1 MDMQNKVLA
10 SVAGNPITEADLEM
24 ALAAMGQRG
33 QAYNNPQGRAVLLE
47 QLIAQKLFLMDAQK
61 NLMEREPE
69 FKEQLKQVKEEMLT
83 NYAIKKA
90 VERVKVT
97 DDEIQKFYDE
107 NPDQFE
113 AGMTYNASH
122 ILVDSEE
129 KAAEIAA
136 QINAGDIS
144 FEDAA
149 KANSTCPSGQQGGEL
164 GDFGH
169 GQMVPEFEAACDALE
184 AGEMSAPVQTQFGW
198 HLVKL
203 NKKEDGGKMELAEVK
218 EQIRQALM
226 QQKQQAAYQSRVNQ
240 LKILFPVDKNNTL

>member
-10 SVAGNPITEADLEM
+10 NVAGNPITEMDLEM

-69 FKEQLKQVKEEMLT
+69 FKEQLKRVKEEMLT

-90 VERVKVT
+90 VEKVKVT
-97 DDEIQKFYDE
+97 DEEIQKFYDE

-113 AGMTYNASH
+113 AGTTYNASH

-136 QINAGDIS
+136 QIASGETT

-149 KANSTCPSGQQGGEL
+149 KAHSSCPSGQQGWGVWVSTKET
-164 GDFGH
+164 GAGWGH
-169 GQMVPEFEAACDALE
+169 GGVQRKKAAGNA
-184 AGEMSAPVQTQFGW
+184 
-198 HLVKL
+198 
-203 NKKEDGGKMELAEVK
+203 
-218 EQIRQALM
+218 I
-226 QQKQQAAYQSRVNQ
+226 
-240 LKILFPVDKNNTL
+240 

>member
-10 SVAGNPITEADLEM
+10 NVAGNPITEMDLEM
-24 ALAAMGQRG
+24 ALASMGQRG

-69 FKEQLKQVKEEMLT
+69 FKEQLKRVKDEMLT

-90 VERVKVT
+90 VEKVKVT

-113 AGMTYNASH
+113 AGMAYNASH
-122 ILVDSEE
+122 ILVETEE

-136 QINAGDIS
+136 QINAGEIS

-169 GQMVPEFEAACDALE
+169 GQMVPEFEQACDELE
-184 AGEMSAPVQTQFGW
+184 IGEMSVPVQTQFGW

-203 NKKEDGGKMELAEVK
+203 NKKENGGKMELAEVK

-240 LKILFPVDKNNTL
+240 LKLLFPVDKL

>member
-10 SVAGNPITEADLEM
+10 NVAGNPITEMDLEM

-69 FKEQLKQVKEEMLT
+69 FKEQLKRVKEEMLT

-90 VERVKVT
+90 VEKVKVT
-97 DDEIQKFYDE
+97 DEEIQKFYDE

-113 AGMTYNASH
+113 AGTTYNASH

-136 QINAGDIS
+136 QIASGETT

-149 KANSTCPSGQQGGEL
+149 KAHSSCPSGQQGGEL

-169 GQMVPEFEAACDALE
+169 GQMVPEFEQACEELE
-184 AGEMSAPVQTQFGW
+184 VGAISAPVQTQFGW

-203 NKKEDGGKMELAEVK
+203 NKKENGGKLALAEVK
-218 EQIRQALM
+218 DQIRQALM

-240 LKILFPVDKNNTL
+240 LKLLFPVDKMEI

>member
-1 MDMQNKVLA
+1 MDMQKKILA
-10 SVAGNPITEADLEM
+10 SVAGNPITEAELEM
-24 ALAAMGQRG
+24 ALASMGQRG
-33 QAYNNPQGRAVLLE
+33 QAYNNPQGRQVLLE

-69 FKEQLKQVKEEMLT
+69 FKEQLKRVKEEMLT

-90 VERVKVT
+90 VEKVRVT

-113 AGMTYNASH
+113 AGTTYNASH
-122 ILVDSEE
+122 ILVETEE
-129 KAAEIAA
+129 KALEIAA
-136 QINAGDIS
+136 QINAGEIS

-169 GQMVPEFEAACDALE
+169 GQMVPEFEQACDALE
-184 AGEMSAPVQTQFGW
+184 VGEMSAPVQTQFGW

-240 LKILFPVDKNNTL
+240 LKLLFPVDKM

>member
-1 MDMQNKVLA
+1 MDMQKKILA
-10 SVAGNPITEADLEM
+10 SVAGNPITEAELEM
-24 ALAAMGQRG
+24 ALASMGQRG
-33 QAYNNPQGRAVLLE
+33 QAYNNPQGRQVLLE

-69 FKEQLKQVKEEMLT
+69 FKEQLKRVKEEMLT

-90 VERVKVT
+90 VEKVRVT

-113 AGMTYNASH
+113 AGTTYNASH
-122 ILVDSEE
+122 ILVETEE
-129 KAAEIAA
+129 KALEIAA
-136 QINAGDIS
+136 QINAGEIS

-169 GQMVPEFEAACDALE
+169 GQMVPEFEQACDALE
-184 AGEMSAPVQTQFGW
+184 VGEMSAPVQTQFGW

-226 QQKQQAAYQSRVNQ
+226 QQKQQAAYQSRINQ
-240 LKILFPVDKNNTL
+240 LKLLFPVDKI

>member
-1 MDMQNKVLA
+1 MDMQNKILA
-10 SVAGNPITEADLEM
+10 SVAGNPITEAELEM
-24 ALAAMGQRG
+24 ALASMGQRG
-33 QAYNNPQGRAVLLE
+33 QAYNNPQGRQVLLE

-69 FKEQLKQVKEEMLT
+69 FKEQLKRVKEEMLT

-90 VERVKVT
+90 VEKVRVT

-136 QINAGDIS
+136 QINAGEIS

-149 KANSTCPSGQQGGEL
+149 RANSTCPSGQQGGEL

-169 GQMVPEFEAACDALE
+169 GQMVPEFEAACDTLE
-184 AGEMSAPVQTQFGW
+184 IGEMSAPVQTQFGW

-203 NKKEDGGKMELAEVK
+203 NKKEDGGKMALAEVK
-218 EQIRQALM
+218 DQIRQALM
-226 QQKQQAAYQSRVNQ
+226 QQKQQAAYQSRINQ
-240 LKILFPVDKNNTL
+240 LKLLFPVDKM

>member
-1 MDMQNKVLA
+1 MNNEAKVLA
-10 SVAGNPITEADLEM
+10 TVGGKPITEMDVEM
-24 ALAAMGQRG
+24 MLMQMGQRAS
-33 QAYNNPQGRAVLLE
+33 AYNNPQGRAMILE
-47 QLIAQKLFLMDAQK
+47 QLINSKLFLMDAQK

-69 FKEQLKQVKEEMLT
+69 FKEQLKRVKEEMLT

-90 VERVKVT
+90 VEKVRVT

-113 AGMTYNASH
+113 AGTTYNASH
-122 ILVDSEE
+122 ILVETEE
-129 KAAEIAA
+129 KALEIAA
-136 QINAGDIS
+136 QINAGEIS

-169 GQMVPEFEAACDALE
+169 GQMVPEFEQACDALE
-184 AGEMSAPVQTQFGW
+184 VGEMSAPVQTQFGW

-240 LKILFPVDKNNTL
+240 LKLLFPVDKM

>member
-144 FEDAA
+144 FEDSA